1 MSEQVVISNAARAA
15 LRAAV
20 HAAAP
25 NEACG
30 ALLGR
35 CAYGEWWA
43 VDRIEPLANEASA
56 PECEFLISSATVRR
70 LEREAT
76 TGNSQVVGFYHS
88 HPQGTTPSRTDLELA
103 WPGYLYLIADASG
116 EDAVSGWT
124 LAEDRAAF
132 GPVHVQEQ

>member
-1 MSEQVVISNAARAA
+1 MNEQVVISDAARAA
-15 LRAAV
+15 LGAAV
-20 HAAAP
+20 RAAAP

-35 CAYGEWWA
+35 CAYGEWWT

-56 PECEFLISSATVRR
+56 PEREFLISSATVRR
-70 LEREAT
+70 LERDAT
-76 TGNSQVVGFYHS
+76 AGNSQVVGFYHS
-88 HPQGTTPSRTDLELA
+88 HPRGTTPSRTDLELA

-116 EDAVSGWT
+116 EAVVSGWT

-132 GPVHVQEQ
+132 ALVHIQNQ